1 MNKIHFYY
9 TSMHSIK
16 NLAKSTQLQL
26 RYKPTLQPFS
36 SRSFTFNPLFAF
48 SKIDMIGSENL
59 NKSSKIEGNISRQVQ
74 NAYSMK
80 NLLEIYLQIQD
91 QITPFNFYFIAR
103 EMQTRFYSED
113 PKTLQKNHIFQKLI
127 QYIESNIEKMPPYTQ
142 VEVLTLIRKCYQNGH
157 LNENL
162 TKKLAKQIDQ
172 LLQQSCERKNNNINP
187 KLISQAHLDL
197 VNLDICQEYWIEQLK
212 IKLHDPNQLP
222 YFTNQT
228 IYNIFKSTEQFCKK
242 KHSDFFYQLSVKSI
256 PLIEQFDL
264 DRLCNI
270 FMLIAQLQLQFNT
283 SHFRNPQALQVIKDE
298 IMKKIDQNFTIRNGM
313 YIIQAYTKAPH
324 TLDNLLLQNVLKQM
338 TIYLQNQQMNTRQI
352 MQFLNYT
359 SQLRE
364 GFKLSKTQIQQ
375 AYNLII
381 KQLRLKKDITPSL
394 CLEVLTFMFDV
405 DHNDDQI
412 LELIDNILR
421 NQKQLGFTML
431 TKILQY
437 MLKLKY
443 DCSYLRKQLSGTF
456 NIDVD
461 QNFQKNLELIFIFNY
476 EIKSNPNDHLQYKAS
491 VEKLTQNICNQIKNY
506 ESVALFLYYL
516 DTYGKNYVAQKSEPF
531 RIINKQFY
539 EVYSQIYDQ
548 LNNNQK
554 SYSLLNV
561 CNWNIFDDQWQNF
574 IMSKAQ
580 DLNDKELLS
589 WIISKYIQDQN
600 KIYLKLDLI
609 LKMCYYSKFDKNE
622 LFQLKVKAI
631 LNTPYLS
638 IINKKGTPH
647 PLLQKVFEQID
658 LKALNIKEQKVS
670 FSMLIKSQRVFEL
683 SKIPSCFFVEA
694 IMKLLE
700 QTTTEDILA
709 DKQFQLTEV
718 SQFLIQYDTE
728 LSELG
733 QLNELNK
740 KIISIKQLLDQQFE
754 ESNQNFGLVYL
765 LKYLETTAWIYEK
778 QIMTI
783 QKDEIQFLSQ
793 KLLEKLQNIQLQNQ
807 TNQTLSSILLLAIL
821 QTKQIINLDILN
833 QQFLLDLFTK
843 SLNSLSVQGFVSYLE
858 GMKMLRFF
866 KQQQIQNN
874 LNDGNQPNEEME
886 ESDKK
891 SLLNKYFRQIEYFY
905 ISKDAGKL
913 PYVVTEFMIFFS
925 TFKKFYSQPQVYNK
939 LLQDILNLFN
949 RFKISNLQEILK
961 HIANVKLHHPQVLSL
976 IYQHFD
982 QNMLHYRS
990 SFQDMLWNFALLGYV
1005 HQNKDSILLDKSQ
1018 AYSSSSDEEFNDD
1031 KGQYIS
1037 VIDKCF
1043 KLYGHY
1049 KIYYQY
1055 KMIWVMIFY
1064 DLQNQNKECFLQLL
1078 NEQFSQVTSEKHNLQ
1093 FSSISFILDIVS
1105 HCVLYQPDIFE
1116 KLTQPKEK
1124 IIEASQNLLQIINN
1138 QNKNNQ
1144 QTTNKQLI
1152 QDLVKQEK
1160 DFECK
1165 QDYLFEEYLLTADI
1179 YIPETKTIVLL
1190 EQDQFVNYDQQTL
1203 SGQGQLRKRFFEK
1216 LIEKLNSNNQ
1226 QEQNKPYKLVSLN
1239 SWKLKN
1245 VGEKKEDQINYL
1257 KKHNIFV

>member
-1 MNKIHFYY
+1 
-9 TSMHSIK
+9 
-16 NLAKSTQLQL
+16 
-26 RYKPTLQPFS
+26 
-36 SRSFTFNPLFAF
+36 
-48 SKIDMIGSENL
+48 
-59 NKSSKIEGNISRQVQ
+59 
-74 NAYSMK
+74 MK

-103 EMQTRFYSED
+103 EIQTRFYSED
-113 PKTLQKNHIFQKLI
+113 PKTLQKNQVFQKLI
-127 QYIESNIEKMPPYTQ
+127 QYIQDNIEKMPPYTQ

-162 TKKLAKQIDQ
+162 TQKLAKQIDQ
-172 LLQQSCERKNNNINP
+172 LLQKSCERKNSNMNP

-197 VNLDICQEYWIEQLK
+197 VNLDICQEYWLDQLK
-212 IKLHDPNQLP
+212 IKLHDSNYLP

-264 DRLCNI
+264 DRLCNL

-283 SHFRNPQALQVIKDE
+283 SHFRNPQILQIIKDE
-298 IMKKIDQNFTIRNGM
+298 IMKKLDQNFSVRNGM

-324 TLDNLLLQNVLKQM
+324 TLDTLLLQNVLKQM
-338 TIYLQNQQMNTRQI
+338 NVYLQNQQMNTRQI

-364 GFKLSKTQIQQ
+364 GFKLSRTQIQQ

-381 KQLRLKKDITPSL
+381 KQLKLKKDITPSL
-394 CLEVLTFMFDV
+394 CLEVLTFMFEV
-405 DHNDDQI
+405 DHTDTQI
-412 LELIDNILR
+412 LELIDDILR
-421 NQKQLGFTML
+421 KQKSLGFTML

-443 DCSYLRKQLSGTF
+443 DASYLRKQLFENF
-456 NIDVD
+456 NISVD
-461 QNFQKNLELIFIFNY
+461 QSFQKNLELIFIFNY
-476 EIKSNPNDHLQYKAS
+476 EIKNNPNDHLQYKSS
-491 VEKLTQNICNQIKNY
+491 VEKLIQNTCNQIKNY
-506 ESVALFLYYL
+506 ESISLFLFYL
-516 DTYGKNYVAQKSEPF
+516 DTYGKNYVAQKTEPF

-539 EVYSQIYDQ
+539 DVYSQVYEQ

-580 DLNDKELLS
+580 ELNDKELVS
-589 WIISKYIQDQN
+589 WIITKYIQDPN

-622 LFQLKVKAI
+622 LFQLKIKAI

-647 PLLQKVFEQID
+647 PLLQKVFEQIN
-658 LKALNIKEQKVS
+658 LKNLNIKNQKIS

-683 SKIPSCFFVEA
+683 SKVPSCFFVQA
-694 IMKLLE
+694 MMKLLE
-700 QTTTEDILA
+700 QTTTEEILN
-709 DKQFQLTEV
+709 DQQFQIAEV
-718 SQFLIQYDTE
+718 SQFLIQYETE
-728 LSELG
+728 LNELG
-733 QLNELNK
+733 QLNELNNQ
-740 KIISIKQLLDQQFE
+740 IISIKKILDKQFDD
-754 ESNQNFGLVYL
+754 SNQNFGLVYL

-778 QIMTI
+778 KIITI
-783 QKDEIQFLSQ
+783 QQDEIQFLSQ
-793 KLLEKLQNIQLQNQ
+793 KLLEKLQNLQLQNQ
-807 TNQTLSSILLLAIL
+807 NNQTLNSILLLAIL
-821 QTKQIINLDILN
+821 ETKQIINLDILS

-843 SLNSLSVQGFVSYLE
+843 SLSTLSVQGFVSYLE
-858 GMKMLRFF
+858 GMKILRFF
-866 KQQQIQNN
+866 KQQQTQNEI
-874 LNDGNQPNEEME
+874 NDINQPNQEMDE
-886 ESDKK
+886 NDKK

-905 ISKDAGKL
+905 ISKDVGKL

-925 TFKKFYSQPQVYNK
+925 TFKKFYSQPQIYNK

-982 QNMLHYRS
+982 QNMIHYRS
-990 SFQDMLWNFALLGYV
+990 SFQDMLWSFALLGYS
-1005 HQNKDSILLDKSQ
+1005 HQNKDSIQLQKSQ
-1018 AYSSSSDEEFNDD
+1018 AYTSSSSSDEEFSEEN
-1031 KGQYIS
+1031 GQYTS
-1037 VIDKCF
+1037 AIDKSF

-1049 KIYYQY
+1049 KMYNQY

-1064 DLQNQNKECFLQLL
+1064 DMQNQNRDLFLKLL
-1078 NEQFSQVTSEKHNLQ
+1078 NEQFELVTSEKQNLH
-1093 FSSISFILDIVS
+1093 FNSIPFILDIVS
-1105 HCVLYQPDIFE
+1105 HCLLFQPEILE
-1116 KLTQPKEK
+1116 QLAQPKQK
-1124 IIEASQNLLQIINN
+1124 IMEASKNILQIINRSN
-1138 QNKNNQ
+1138 QINQ
-1144 QTTNKQLI
+1144 QVGTKQLI
-1152 QDLVKQEK
+1152 QDLIKQEK
-1160 DFECK
+1160 NAECL
-1165 QDYLFEEYLLTADI
+1165 QDYIFEEFLLGADI
-1179 YIPETKTIVLL
+1179 YIPETKTIILL

-1203 SGQGQLRKRFFEK
+1203 SGQGQLRKKLFQK
-1216 LIEKLNSNNQ
+1216 LIENLNSNNQ
-1226 QEQNKPYKLVSLN
+1226 QEQNKSYKLVSIN
-1239 SWKLKN
+1239 SWKFKN
-1245 VGEKKEDQINYL
+1245 IGEKKEDQINYL
-1257 KKHNIFV
+1257 KKQNLFA